1 MTGARPFFDRLEA
14 RLGRVPT
21 AMAFLLTLV
30 AAAFLP
36 VLRGG
41 RSFFSYDLLYEHL
54 PVWHFVQKALRGGD
68 SPFWLDGIYMG
79 HPFLFHQEAPLF
91 YPLTAPLL
99 LTGAPVHR
107 LADLFSLLH
116 VVLAGL
122 SAYLF
127 VRALT
132 RNASAAVFGGIA
144 WMLSART
151 VQGVTWPNAVA
162 VTAWVPLLLL
172 ALLKL
177 SRGERRAGLV
187 LGSLSG
193 GLVLLLSR
201 PQSLLG
207 VLPALLAFAIAG
219 AVLSRSRGRYLGDL
233 ATTALLA
240 FLLGAP
246 AVVPS
251 ALILPETTRT
261 GGLSP
266 VDRNDGALTG
276 ADLDQLLLPV
286 DGLGR
291 WPEAATYPGAAA
303 LGLFVLAL
311 GLLRRGGD
319 REARI
324 VLVALAAGGLVG
336 LAFAFG
342 ESGPY
347 RFVSGLPLLSGFR
360 SPARFL
366 AATAAA
372 LAFGSALGLAALARR
387 SGRGRILAWVAV
399 AFLAID
405 LGVHAFHAAP
415 TVPQGAFLAEPRLAS
430 HLRSLPPDA
439 LGVPRRYWSLG
450 LLTPVHELSDE
461 RLVPVLATD
470 DHLNN
475 ARGMRF
481 GLEAVQGAGPAL
493 RRTDQLLSTRSLRV
507 AELGG
512 AARIVVRGPG
522 TGDDVDAVAPP
533 LPQAHLL
540 SVEDPL
546 PRALLVPRSRILPP
560 EAALPMLLEPAF
572 DPRETVLLEEGPAWP
587 ASAECVTPGS
597 VRLLGR
603 RPGRLSLETESACPA
618 VLLVLQAWEAGW
630 RATVDD
636 RPSPVL
642 RANVA
647 FQAVRV
653 EEGRHRVDLAYRPRG
668 LRDGLLLGLA
678 GALGVVLAARRR
690 PASPSGDARA
700 AEDRGPD

>member
-1 MTGARPFFDRLEA
+1 MSGARPFFDRLEA
-14 RLGRVPT
+14 RLGRAPT
-21 AMAFLLTLV
+21 ATAFLLALL

-36 VLRGG
+36 VVLGD

-54 PVWHFVQKALRGGD
+54 PVWHSVQRALRGGD
-68 SPFWLDGIYMG
+68 SPFWLDGIFMG

-91 YPLTAPLL
+91 YPLAAPLL

-107 LADLFSLLH
+107 LADVFSLLH
-116 VVLAGL
+116 IALAG
-122 SAYLF
+122 STAYLL

-132 RNASAAVFGGIA
+132 RSAPAALFGGIA

-177 SRGERRAGLV
+177 SRGERRGGLI
-187 LGSLSG
+187 LGSFSG

-207 VLPALLAFAIAG
+207 ALPAILAVALAG

-240 FLLGAP
+240 LLLGAP

-251 ALILPETTRT
+251 ALVLPETTRT

-266 VDRNDGALTG
+266 VERNDGALTG
-276 ADLDQLLLPV
+276 ADLDQLVLPV

-291 WPEAATYPGAAA
+291 WPEAATYPGVAA
-303 LGLFVLAL
+303 LGFFLLAF
-311 GLLRRGGD
+311 GLLRREGD

-324 VLVALAAGGLVG
+324 VLVALSVGGLVG
-336 LAFAFG
+336 LVFAFG

-405 LGVHAFHAAP
+405 LGVHAYHAAP
-415 TVPQGAFLAEPRLAS
+415 TVPPDAFLAEPRLAS

-439 LGVPRRYWSLG
+439 LGIPRRYWSLG
-450 LLTPVHELSDE
+450 LLTPVHELSEE
-461 RLVPVLATD
+461 RLVPVLATA

-512 AARIVVRGPG
+512 AARIVVRGPPG
-522 TGDDVDAVAPP
+522 GDEVDAAAPP

-540 SVEDPL
+540 SVRDPL
-546 PRALLVPRSRILPP
+546 PRALLVPRSLVLPP
-560 EAALPMLLEPAF
+560 ETALPMLLDPAF
-572 DPRETVLLEEGPAWP
+572 DPRETVLLEEGPTWP
-587 ASAECVTPGS
+587 ASAECAPSGS

-630 RATVDD
+630 EVAVDD
-636 RPSPVL
+636 RDASVL

-647 FQAVRV
+647 FQAVLI
-653 EEGRHRVDLAYRPRG
+653 EAGRHRVDLVYCPRG
-668 LRDGLLLGLA
+668 LRDGFLLGLA
-678 GALGVVLAARRR
+678 GVLGVVVAARRR
-690 PASPSGDARA
+690 PPSSSGEARDGEERSAS
-700 AEDRGPD
+700 

>member
-1 MTGARPFFDRLEA
+1 MRLLLARLEA
-14 RLGRVPT
+14 RLGTTPT
-21 AMAFLLTLV
+21 ATAFLLALV

-36 VLRGG
+36 VLRGA

-54 PVWHFVQKALRGGD
+54 PVWHSVQQSLLRGE
-68 SPFWLDGIYMG
+68 SPFWLDGIFMG
-79 HPFLFHQEAPLF
+79 HPFLFTQEAPLF

-107 LADLFSLLH
+107 LADVFSLLH
-116 VVLAGL
+116 IALAG
-122 SAYLF
+122 STAYLL
-127 VRALT
+127 VRALARST
-132 RNASAAVFGGIA
+132 SAALFGGIA

-162 VTAWVPLLLL
+162 VTAWVPLLFL

-177 SRGERRAGLV
+177 SRGERRSGLI
-187 LGSLSG
+187 LGSVSG

-207 VLPALLAFAIAG
+207 VLPALVAFALAG
-219 AVLSRSRGRYLGDL
+219 AVLAPDRGRYLRDL
-233 ATTALLA
+233 ATTSLLA
-240 FLLGAP
+240 LLLGAP

-251 ALILPETTRT
+251 ASILPETTRT

-266 VDRNDGALTG
+266 VERNDGALTG
-276 ADLDQLLLPV
+276 ADLDQLLIPV

-291 WPEAATYPGAAA
+291 WPEAATYPGVAA
-303 LGLFVLAL
+303 LALFFLAF
-311 GLLRRGGD
+311 GLLRRDED
-319 REARI
+319 REARV
-324 VLVALAAGGLVG
+324 VLAALSAGGLVG
-336 LAFAFG
+336 LVFAFG

-347 RFVSGLPLLSGFR
+347 RFVSDLPLLSGFR

-372 LAFGSALGLAALARR
+372 LAFGSSLGLAALARR
-387 SGRGRILAWVAV
+387 PGRGRVLAWSAV

-405 LGVHAFHAAP
+405 LGVHAFLAAP
-415 TVPQGAFLAEPRLAS
+415 TVPPGAFLAEPRLAS

-450 LLTPVHELSDE
+450 LLTPVHELSEE
-461 RLVPVLATD
+461 RLVPVLASA

-512 AARIVVRGPG
+512 AARIVVRGPPA
-522 TGDDVDAVAPP
+522 GDEVDAAAPP

-540 SVEDPL
+540 SVENPL
-546 PRALLVPRSRILPP
+546 PRALLVPRSRILTP
-560 EAALPMLLEPAF
+560 EAVLPMLLDPAF
-572 DPRETVLLEEGPAWP
+572 DPRETVLLEEGPPWP
-587 ASAECVTPGS
+587 ESADCVPSGS

-603 RPGRLSLETESACPA
+603 RPGHLSLATESSCPA

-630 RATVDD
+630 KATVDERD
-636 RPSPVL
+636 APVL

-653 EEGRHRVDLAYRPRG
+653 GAGRHRVDLVYRPRG

-678 GALGVVLAARRR
+678 GLFGVVLVARRWPTSSSEVA
-690 PASPSGDARA
+690 PAV
-700 AEDRGPD
+700 EDHSAC